1 MKRRADVTQVSIARK
16 NTDGQNISSAAN
28 LRSLGES
35 YHLKLSSFTLK
46 TESKLNSSF
55 KHRIQSRKGMGEKKW
70 YKQENM
76 KYMGKTFNQ
85 L

>member
-35 YHLKLSSFTLK
+35 YHLNLSSFTLK
-46 TESKLNSSF
+46 TENKLNSSF
-55 KHRIQSRKGMGEKKW
+55 KHTVYRVGRGWERRNSISKK
-70 YKQENM
+70 
-76 KYMGKTFNQ
+76 T
-85 L
+85 